1 MAVLL
6 RIGERRE
13 LIARRLQRTK
23 ARDDFPTLLCRRGYI
38 TNDPEGI
45 IARDRRTWREV
56 ELDARS
62 TLDGRRGYELPGRA
76 VVKAILVLRAVKL
89 QLTDILNS
97 GGAAEI
103 NRHGLQRRADS
114 HGERKG
120 EERLVKASP
129 NEAGIRPMLLIARRA
144 IRTDTLEGNGATR
157 YCGKGSPRGKQ
168 QASRG

>member
-23 ARDDFPTLLCRRGYI
+23 ARNDFPTLLCRRSYI

-45 IARDRRTWREV
+45 IARDRRTWREI

-76 VVKAILVLRAVKL
+76 VVKAILVLRTIEL
-89 QLTDILNS
+89 QLTDVLNM
-97 GGAAEI
+97 GATAEI
-103 NRHGLQRRADS
+103 NRHGLQHRADS

-120 EERLVKASP
+120 EERLV
-129 NEAGIRPMLLIARRA
+129 EAAPYETGIRPMLLIARRA
-144 IRTDTLEGNGATR
+144 IRTDTHEGDRATR
-157 YCGKGSPRGKQ
+157 CCGKRSPRGNE

>member
-6 RIGERRE
+6 SIGERRE
-13 LIARRLQRTK
+13 LIARRLQRAK
-23 ARDDFPTLLCRRGYI
+23 ARDDFPTLLSRRVDI

-62 TLDGRRGYELPGRA
+62 TLDGRRGYELPRGA

-97 GGAAEI
+97 GGATEI

-129 NEAGIRPMLLIARRA
+129 NEAGIRPMLLIAHQA
-144 IRTDTLEGNGATR
+144 ILTDTLEGNGATR
-157 YCGKGSPRGKQ
+157 YCGKGSPRGK
-168 QASRG
+168 

>member
-23 ARDDFPTLLCRRGYI
+23 ARDDFPTLLSRRIYI

-62 TLDGRRGYELPGRA
+62 TLDGRKGYELPGRA
-76 VVKAILVLRAVKL
+76 VVKAILVLRAIEL

-97 GGAAEI
+97 RGTTEI
-103 NRHGLQRRADS
+103 NRHGLQSRADS

-120 EERLVKASP
+120 EERLVEATP
-129 NEAGIRPMLLIARRA
+129 DEAGIRHMLLIARRA
-144 IRTDTLEGNGATR
+144 IRTDTHEGDRASR
-157 YCGKGSPRGKQ
+157 YCGQGYPRGKQ
-168 QASRG
+168 QASRS

>member
-6 RIGERRE
+6 SIGERRE

-23 ARDDFPTLLCRRGYI
+23 ARDDFPTLLCRKGYI

-62 TLDGRRGYELPGRA
+62 TLDGRRGYELPRGA
-76 VVKAILVLRAVKL
+76 VVKAILVLRTVEL

-97 GGAAEI
+97 GGATEI

-144 IRTDTLEGNGATR
+144 ILTDTRKGYSATR

>member
-13 LIARRLQRTK
+13 LITRRLQRTK

-62 TLDGRRGYELPGRA
+62 TLDGRRGYEPPGRA
-76 VVKAILVLRAVKL
+76 MVKAILVLRAIEL
-89 QLTDILNS
+89 QLTDILNT
-97 GGAAEI
+97 GGTAEI

-120 EERLVKASP
+120 EERLVEAP
-129 NEAGIRPMLLIARRA
+129 PDEAGIRPMLLIAHRA
-144 IRTDTLEGNGATR
+144 IWTDTREGDRAIR

>member
-6 RIGERRE
+6 GIGERRE

-23 ARDDFPTLLCRRGYI
+23 ARDDLPTLLCRRGYI

-62 TLDGRRGYELPGRA
+62 TLDGRRGYELPRRA
-76 VVKAILVLRAVKL
+76 VVKAILVLRSVEL

-97 GGAAEI
+97 GGATEI
-103 NRHGLQRRADS
+103 DRHGLQRRADS
-114 HGERKG
+114 YGERKG
-120 EERLVKASP
+120 EERLIEAAP
-129 NEAGIRPMLLIARRA
+129 NEAGIRPMLLIARQA
-144 IRTDTLEGNGATR
+144 IRTDTRKGDSATR
-157 YCGKGSPRGKQ
+157 YCGKGNPRGKQ
-168 QASRG
+168 QAS

>member
-6 RIGERRE
+6 RIRERRE

-23 ARDDFPTLLCRRGYI
+23 ARDDFPTLLSRRVDI

-62 TLDGRRGYELPGRA
+62 TLDGRRGYELSGRA

-97 GGAAEI
+97 
-103 NRHGLQRRADS
+103 
-114 HGERKG
+114 
-120 EERLVKASP
+120 
-129 NEAGIRPMLLIARRA
+129 
-144 IRTDTLEGNGATR
+144 
-157 YCGKGSPRGKQ
+157 
-168 QASRG
+168 

>member
-23 ARDDFPTLLCRRGYI
+23 ARDDFPTLLRRRGYI
-38 TNDPEGI
+38 TDNPEGI

-62 TLDGRRGYELPGRA
+62 TLDGRRGYELPGCA
-76 VVKAILVLRAVKL
+76 MVKAILVLRAIEL

-97 GGAAEI
+97 RGTTEI

-120 EERLVKASP
+120 EERLVEAAP
-129 NEAGIRPMLLIARRA
+129 DEAGIRPMLLIARHA
-144 IRTDTLEGNGATR
+144 IRTDTREGDRASR
-157 YCGKGSPRGKQ
+157 YCGQGYPRGKQ